1 MAKTGAGLAAYC
13 EKILAEGVPYFYGA
27 KMEVVTKQKYNELK
41 SAYPS
46 MIPAG
51 DEKKIGRKCCD
62 CSGLISA
69 YTGVLR
75 GSQGYRDTAKTVHSI
90 ATVKDA
96 PVGALV
102 WKQGHI
108 GVYVGV
114 QNNIPIYIAQDGSK
128 EGCRKRALPAN
139 FTHWFLCSDI
149 EYGEP
154 QLSANS
160 GNCKQSSAIAVGDTV
175 TISDGAVY
183 GGLYEKTRGLI
194 VPASVVG
201 RRLTVG
207 KIATHKG
214 EAEALLTEINSW
226 VAVKWLIKG

>member
-1 MAKTGAGLAAYC
+1 M
-13 EKILAEGVPYFYGA
+13 
-27 KMEVVTKQKYNELK
+27 
-41 SAYPS
+41 
-46 MIPAG
+46 
-51 DEKKIGRKCCD
+51 
-62 CSGLISA
+62 
-69 YTGVLR
+69 R
-75 GSQGYRDTAKTVHSI
+75 GSQGYHDTTKRIQPISSI
-90 ATVKDA
+90 REA
-96 PVGALV
+96 PIGALV

-108 GVYVGV
+108 GVYVGTEKGV
-114 QNNIPIYIAQDGSK
+114 PMYIAEDGSG
-128 EGCRKRALPAN
+128 ENCRKRALPAN
-139 FTHWFLCSDI
+139 FTHWFLCLDI

-160 GNCKQSSAIAVGDTV
+160 GNCKQSGAITVGDTV
-175 TISDGAVY
+175 TISDSAVY